1 MSGGYSAATA
11 LLGRGAALPVTTAKL
26 AAEHSA
32 FSTRAALASVTLALI
47 LLIAKAWA
55 AYATDSTAMLGSLAD
70 TALDVIASIDDT
82 RRRADRCSSRGQRP
96 SLRARQGRGARRA
109 RAGRADFRLG
119 GRHRVARGRSAHAWR
134 ADRGDGPRHHR
145 VTVRDRR
152 DVRAAWY
159 QRRVIARTGS
169 VAIKTDN
176 VHYKS
181 DLMLNGA
188 VIAAWCSTRRCTS
201 RAPTRCSGSRIALWL
216 LWGAWRAS
224 SEAVNQL
231 MDREWPEE
239 ERQLFLAA
247 CAAYPQLEGLHDLRT
262 RSSGTMRFAQFHV
275 WVPADW
281 TVQEAHDRLDA
292 VEEELQE
299 RFPGTEILI
308 HVDPEGQTD
317 RETLLP
323 SDITER
329 AE

>member
-1 MSGGYSAATA
+1 
-11 LLGRGAALPVTTAKL
+11 VTTAKI

-32 FSTRAALASVTLALI
+32 QATRAALASVTLALI
-47 LLIAKAWA
+47 LLVAKAWA

-70 TALDVIASIDDT
+70 TALDVIASLTTLVGVRIAAIPADSDHRFGHGKAEALVALAQVVLIT
-82 RRRADRCSSRGQRP
+82 VSAIGIGWRAFDR
-96 SLRARQGRGARRA
+96 LVNGARTEA
-109 RAGRADFRLG
+109 MGAGIAVSLLAIAFTFVLL
-119 GRHRVARGRSAHAWR
+119 
-134 ADRGDGPRHHR
+134 
-145 VTVRDRR
+145 
-152 DVRAAWY
+152 WY

-188 VIAAWCSTRRCTS
+188 VIVALVLDQALHI
-201 RAPTRCSGSRIALWL
+201 AGADALFGIAIALWL

-224 SEAVNQL
+224 GEAVNQL
-231 MDREWPEE
+231 MDREWPEQ
-239 ERQLFLAA
+239 ERQEFLTA
-247 CAAYPQLEGLHDLRT
+247 CAEYAQLEGLHDLRT
-262 RSSGTMRFAQFHV
+262 RSSGTTRFAQFHV

-323 SDITER
+323 SDITEK